1 MSQMRGNFMMF
12 SVSLRFES
20 RAAWLSHHPGLS
32 RDPQYEKGSSLMG
45 TPAPLG
51 LQGAYARG
59 HRSNYDELR
68 TRLLDVAN
76 DLLAKAGPES
86 LTVRRIAAEAGCS
99 TQVIYTMFGSKEGLA
114 EALYLEG
121 FERFRRRLEAVPK
134 RDDPLEHLSLLGP
147 AYREA
152 ALAEP
157 GYYSLMFER
166 AIPGFVPSERA
177 RTLAR
182 AALNIVD
189 RVIADCISAGHLVPT
204 QPRKIADA
212 LWAAAQGALSLER
225 AGHLPDG
232 KTYEIVTQAAVRAF
246 LARPS

>member
-1 MSQMRGNFMMF
+1 
-12 SVSLRFES
+12 
-20 RAAWLSHHPGLS
+20 
-32 RDPQYEKGSSLMG
+32 MG

-59 HRSNYDELR
+59 QRSNYDELR
-68 TRLLDVAN
+68 TRLLDVASR
-76 DLLAKAGPES
+76 LLTSAGPES
-86 LTVRRIAAEAGCS
+86 LTVRRIAAEGGCS

-121 FERFRRRLEAVPK
+121 FERIRRRLEAVPH
-134 RDDPLEHLSLLGP
+134 RSDPFEYLTALGP

-152 ALAEP
+152 ALSEP

-182 AALNIVD
+182 AALNILD
-189 RVIADCISAGHLVPT
+189 RVIADCISTGYLVPT

-212 LWAAAQGALSLER
+212 LWAAAQGALNLER
-225 AGHLPDG
+225 AGHLQDST
-232 KTYEIVTQAAVRAF
+232 TYDTVTTATICCF
-246 LARPS
+246 LAKGN

>member
-1 MSQMRGNFMMF
+1 
-12 SVSLRFES
+12 
-20 RAAWLSHHPGLS
+20 
-32 RDPQYEKGSSLMG
+32 MG

-51 LQGAYARG
+51 LQGAYTRG

-68 TRLLDVAN
+68 TRLLDVAGR
-76 DLLAKAGPES
+76 LLDTAGPES
-86 LTVRRIAAEAGCS
+86 LTVRRIAAEAGCT
-99 TQVIYTMFGSKEGLA
+99 TQVIYTMFGSNEGLA

-121 FERFRRRLEAVPK
+121 FERFRRRLEAVPD
-134 RDDPLEHLSLLGP
+134 RGDPLEHLIALGP

-152 ALAEP
+152 ALSEP

-166 AIPGFVPSERA
+166 AIPGFTPSERA

-204 QPRKIADA
+204 QPRRIADA
-212 LWAAAQGALSLER
+212 VWAAAQGALSLER
-225 AGHLPDG
+225 AGHLQDG
-232 KTYEIVTQAAVRAF
+232 TTYETVTTAAVRRF
-246 LARPS
+246 LTDPGSAASR